1 MSFGVVWLFAICTT
15 VHILESVNKKPAPG
29 KTRITIRL
37 DDDLLQWFRAQVRSS
52 GGSYQTLINISLRDF
67 IAREPLEAT
76 VRRVVREELARSAGR
91 SSPHSY
97 DYEEAPAALV
107 ADSGDAS
114 SEYGASAKHTRK
126 RARRRPR

>member
-1 MSFGVVWLFAICTT
+1 M
-15 VHILESVNKKPAPG
+15 NKKPAPG

-52 GGSYQTLINISLRDF
+52 RGSYQTLINLSLRDH

-76 VRRVVREELARSAGR
+76 LRRVVREELARASGR

-107 ADSGDAS
+107 ADAADPEAI
-114 SEYGASAKHTRK
+114 YGAPTSRRK
-126 RARRRPR
+126 RPLRRGKRQS